1 MGNGIRSGYA
11 ADPSS
16 WPWAAGK
23 TKIWQRVG
31 FSKSRAVGRE
41 REDEQEY
48 LLPSDERVGHHKDM
62 GGTIPLY
69 PVLTMTTKQIR
80 ELQAFAVELVKE
92 GSHDAAREVLA
103 LIKRG

>member
-1 MGNGIRSGYA
+1 MR
-11 ADPSS
+11 PTR
-16 WPWAAGK
+16 AAGHGQQEK
-23 TKIWQRVG
+23 P
-31 FSKSRAVGRE
+31 KSGNASDLAKAGQLGGRG
-41 REDEQEY
+41 EDEQEY

-69 PVLTMTTKQIR
+69 PVLAMTTKQIR